1 VTSHQ
6 RSGAGTWSLVA
17 ARAAFLLGVVLALLV
32 AGCRGDGTAEGDGNG
47 TSGAATSTP
56 ASGEEARVAQTGDTV
71 SVHYRGT
78 LDNGEEFDSSRGR
91 EPLTFTIGVGQVIE
105 GFDSAVTGMAIGE
118 SRTVRLEAAQAY
130 GERRDDLVVAVP
142 KDQAPEGLAEGQQ
155 VLLGNTPATVIDVN
169 DTEITVDANH
179 PLAGEALTFEIELV
193 SIQ

>member
-1 VTSHQ
+1 M
-6 RSGAGTWSLVA
+6 
-17 ARAAFLLGVVLALLV
+17 
-32 AGCRGDGTAEGDGNG
+32 AE
-47 TSGAATSTP
+47 
-56 ASGEEARVAQTGDTV
+56 TGDTV

-118 SRTVRLEAAQAY
+118 SKTVRLEAAEAY
-130 GERRDDLVVAVP
+130 GERRDDLVLAVP
-142 KDQAPEGLAEGQQ
+142 KEQAPEGLEEGQQ

-169 DTEITVDANH
+169 DTEVTVDANH

-193 SIQ
+193 AIQ